1 MKFSL
6 VVFAAPD
13 GDPATLSALKF
24 AQAVLDQGHEIYRV
38 FFYQRGV
45 YHGSSLAVYPQD
57 ETDTHQAWQSFVAEQ
72 QLDAVICIAS
82 AVKRGILN
90 AEEADRYERPASNF
104 AESFALS
111 GLGQWVDACVQS
123 DRVVSF
129 GEPQ

>member
-13 GDPATLSALKF
+13 GDPATLTALKF
-24 AQAVLDQGHEIYRV
+24 AQAVLDQGHEIYRL

-57 ETDTHQAWQSFVAEQ
+57 ETDINQAWQSFIAEQ
-72 QLDAVICIAS
+72 QLDAVVCIAS

-90 AEEADRYERPASNF
+90 AEEANRYERPSANLADNF
-104 AESFALS
+104 TLS
-111 GLGQWVDACVQS
+111 GLGQWVDACVHS

-129 GEPQ
+129 GEAQ

>member
-13 GDPATLSALKF
+13 GDTSSLTALSFARALLEK
-24 AQAVLDQGHEIYRV
+24 GHDIYRI

-45 YHGSSLAVYPQD
+45 YHGSTLPVYPQD
-57 ETDTHQAWQSFVAEQ
+57 ETDINQAWQSFIAEKE
-72 QLDAVICIAS
+72 LDGVICIAS

-90 AEEADRYERPASNF
+90 TDEAERYERSAANF
-104 AESFALS
+104 SDSYSLS
-111 GLGQWVDACVQS
+111 GLGQWVDACVHS